1 MGKNSRPSFQKR
13 AKEKARQDR
22 RKEKDARRL
31 ETKERRAN
39 ALPRTGAA
47 AFLVTSSV
55 APVRRQ
61 SGQRPVSSSQWL
73 CTVKPVCA
81 RADRASVPMAHP
93 ENSTVRRQRSQVTW

>member
-39 ALPRTGAA
+39 APPRTGEDPDIAGIVPGPQPLPPQ
-47 AFLVTSSV
+47 FDSPPT
-55 APVRRQ
+55 RQ
-61 SGQRPVSSSQWL
+61 G
-73 CTVKPVCA
+73 T
-81 RADRASVPMAHP
+81 
-93 ENSTVRRQRSQVTW
+93 